1 MPPPDLIQFQILN
14 HALSTETFH
23 RNILPMI
30 IFYKILHMH
39 LQETDVIGVPLYNLV
54 NISITK
60 LGAFIGL

>member
-1 MPPPDLIQFQILN
+1 
-14 HALSTETFH
+14 
-23 RNILPMI
+23 
-30 IFYKILHMH
+30 MH